1 MNNPDDSLKEVVKR
15 IREAGG
21 DVEHPDLCSRYIAYL
36 ASMLRDNSL
45 LDDDLQH
52 LLHLYAQLH
61 SGDYLNKSRKST
73 SPSLITGL
81 QKLVGTKANDSL
93 PTLVGKTF
101 ICHQILE
108 EMFFRLVKASHFL
121 IDLRMGTYRVQHPDI
136 DKQNLHGLC
145 TELEKCVDFPS
156 RNKLIQEAH
165 RINGIRNHIAHAL
178 LSVSSTRNL
187 HKQAKGYLTGFQK
200 LQAILEESYEEVYF
214 TIKPFRKWSDLFEE
228 DLLEQLTFTLDEE
241 SIKYDCREIFAE
253 KNNLILGGFKFQV
266 QKAQHDAA

>member
-1 MNNPDDSLKEVVKR
+1 MSNPDNLLKEVVKR

-21 DVEHPDLCSRYIAYL
+21 EVEHPDLSSRYISYL
-36 ASMLRDNSL
+36 ASLLRDNSL

-61 SGDYLNKSRKST
+61 LGDYLNKSRTST

-81 QKLVGTKANDSL
+81 QKLVATKSNDSL

-108 EMFFRLVKASHFL
+108 EMFFRLIKANHFL

-156 RNKLIQEAH
+156 RDKLIQEAH

-187 HKQAKGYLTGFQK
+187 RNQAKGYLTGFRK
-200 LQAILEESYEEVYF
+200 LQAILEESFEEVYF
-214 TIKPFRKWSDLFEE
+214 TIKPFRKWSDMFEE
-228 DLLEQLTFTLDEE
+228 DLLEQLTITLDEE
-241 SIKYDCREIFAE
+241 SIKYDSRVIFAE
-253 KNNLILGGFKFQV
+253 KNDLTL
-266 QKAQHDAA
+266 